1 MSIVSLVS
9 GVEAAEQSIMYAFRL
24 YEILKRYCYYH
35 KDVPMN
41 KRTNVFVVEKGI
53 AELKLEL
60 GTVNAEL
67 DTVRR
72 ELKGKKT
79 PNYECAVEK
88 SPEEL
93 YKTYADFNRYVLKV
107 AVKEINESS
116 DMHVTYKP
124 NRGGADRRTYSITFT
139 MDLNKQDDRTVES
152 EPSSA
157 GKKLSQDEK
166 YDFHY
171 EIRAMFDKEISFKE
185 AESIAK
191 AASYDMTDVKKAKE
205 LLDKQG
211 SVSNRVGW
219 MIACIKG
226 DYKTSA
232 STPKKN
238 AFNDYPQNEYDYD
251 ELEKML
257 INN

>member
-1 MSIVSLVS
+1 
-9 GVEAAEQSIMYAFRL
+9 
-24 YEILKRYCYYH
+24 
-35 KDVPMN
+35 
-41 KRTNVFVVEKGI
+41 
-53 AELKLEL
+53 
-60 GTVNAEL
+60 
-67 DTVRR
+67 
-72 ELKGKKT
+72 
-79 PNYECAVEK
+79 
-88 SPEEL
+88 
-93 YKTYADFNRYVLKV
+93 
-107 AVKEINESS
+107 
-116 DMHVTYKP
+116 MHVTYKP

-152 EPSSA
+152 ESSSA

-191 AASYDMTDVKKAKE
+191 AASYEMTDVKKAKD
-205 LLDKQG
+205 LLDEQG
-211 SVSNRVGW
+211 NVSNRVGW

-226 DYKTSA
+226 DYKPSGSA
-232 STPKKN
+232 PKKN